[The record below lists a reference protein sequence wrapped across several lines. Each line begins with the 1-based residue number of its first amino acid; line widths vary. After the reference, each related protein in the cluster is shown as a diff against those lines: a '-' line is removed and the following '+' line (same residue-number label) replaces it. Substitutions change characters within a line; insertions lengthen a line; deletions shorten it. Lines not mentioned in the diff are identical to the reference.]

1 MIDPV
6 IVSFELF
13 GMTLALRWYG
23 VIVMVGIVVGGFIVE
38 RGLKQRGEKSDSIWD
53 AIVWVVPI
61 GVIGARL
68 WYVFNATLGGN
79 RAYLE
84 DPASILRIWEGGLH
98 IFGGF
103 LFGAI
108 ALLVYLRQNKLDP
121 WLFLDAAGPAALIG
135 QGIGR
140 IANFINQ
147 ELYGPP
153 TSLPWGIPIEAAHRL
168 PDFPTSRFP
177 VETTRFHPTFAYE
190 LLWNFLT
197 AGLLLWLSRR
207 YGKQLKPGTIFA
219 GWLLAAGL
227 GRTWIELFFRTDQ
240 PQIGASGISY
250 SAIFAALMALAGA
263 VLLMVRYKAL
273 DFKFAENWEE
283 DYQRSGDQK
292 VETGE
297 IEVLVE
303 PVGEQVSPRKSKART
318 ANATAAKGKLV
329 RRKPARRTSKT
340 TKKPAGAKKS
350 T

>member
-1 MIDPV
+1 
-6 IVSFELF
+6 
-13 GMTLALRWYG
+13 
-23 VIVMVGIVVGGFIVE
+23 
-38 RGLKQRGEKSDSIWD
+38 
-53 AIVWVVPI
+53 
-61 GVIGARL
+61 
-68 WYVFNATLGGN
+68 LGGN

-103 LFGAI
+103 LFGAT
-108 ALLVYLRQNKLDP
+108 ALLLYLRKNNLDP

-153 TSLPWGIPIEAAHRL
+153 TTLPWGIPIEAAHRL
-168 PDFPTSRFP
+168 PEFPTSRFP

-197 AGLLLWLSRR
+197 AGLLLWLARR

-227 GRTWIELFFRTDQ
+227 GRTWIELFFRPDQ
-240 PQIGASGISY
+240 PEIGASGISY

-263 VLLMVRYKAL
+263 ILLMVRYKAL

-283 DYQRSGDQK
+283 DYQLSSDQE

-297 IEVLVE
+297 SEALDE
-303 PVGEQVSPRKSKART
+303 PVEAVAEPVAPRKSKART

-340 TKKPAGAKKS
+340 TKKPARTKKS
-350 T
+350 M